1 MTTDTAPAEALDSLD
16 SAARELRARV
26 RYVSARDELTAPD
39 STINTAANDE
49 PVFVLRARDLVASTT
64 VAYWEFC
71 ARNRGVP
78 EDKLERADRQR
89 RAMEAWLDKRLP
101 QPRISAELPTVRT
114 AHVERNNAGGVL
126 RSCHPEEPVFVLVA
140 SDQVAQEVVEFWA
153 FNALRNGAKPR
164 KVDDALAVARAMA
177 AWTGKRIV
185 GLQERTRR
193 PAALSDA
200 RPAGGDVSTVLS
212 SHRPRHARVAR
223 IHCLACGHTEKVG
236 EPPYSE
242 ELLASIAETCDGP
255 CPSCGAAPATDA
267 ETGQT
272 RRVLTTEMVDG

>member
-1 MTTDTAPAEALDSLD
+1 MTTDPLLGDATDSLD
-16 SAARELRARV
+16 SAARELRARI

-39 STINTAANDE
+39 STVNTARLDE
-49 PVFVLRARDLVASTT
+49 PVFVLRARDMVASTT

-101 QPRISAELPTVRT
+101 QPRLSGELPTVRT
-114 AHVERNNAGGVL
+114 AHVERNNPNGVL
-126 RSCHPEEPVFVLVA
+126 RSCHPEEPVFCLVA
-140 SDQVAQEVVEFWA
+140 SDVVAQEVVEFWA
-153 FNALRNGAKPR
+153 FNALRNGAKPQ
-164 KVDDALAVARAMA
+164 KVDDALTVARAMA

-185 GLQERTRR
+185 GLQERHR
-193 PAALSDA
+193 PAALSDD
-200 RPAGGDVSTVLS
+200 RPAGGDVTSVLS
-212 SHRPRHARVAR
+212 THRPKHAKVTR
-223 IHCLACGHTEKVG
+223 IRCLACGHTEKMG

-242 ELLASIAETCDGP
+242 ELLSAIAETCEGP
-255 CPSCGAAPATDA
+255 CPSCGAEPAQDA
-267 ETGQT
+267 ATGQS